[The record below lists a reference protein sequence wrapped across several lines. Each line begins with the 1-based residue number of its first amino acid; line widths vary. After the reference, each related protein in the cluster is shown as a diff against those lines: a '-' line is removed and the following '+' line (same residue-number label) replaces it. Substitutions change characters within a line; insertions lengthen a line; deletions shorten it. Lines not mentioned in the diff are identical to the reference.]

1 MGFWDEVR
9 KRFRTAPAP
18 EQATSVAAI
27 TSNTVEGPMERGRVG
42 KPQAPKYRAWAE
54 RSEWIRAAINVRKSQ
69 VSQSDWEI
77 VKWDPEG
84 PEPDPGLKNE
94 LRAFFQSPNPRN
106 DSWRSFIE
114 PIIEDMLVLDAGVIE
129 KERTLNGKLQGLWP
143 VDGAKIKVNAFW
155 AGEEDIAR
163 YFFYRDNPLTPA
175 AAFINGDMVYMM
187 ETPATYRVVGLS
199 KLETLQ
205 MTIESELNGHMYN
218 HRQVSNAA
226 PDGILDLGTGARP
239 EQVNAFKRY
248 WDNEVSGK
256 GAMAFIGGTK
266 DAQFIDFHRPN
277 REMQFMEWQLY
288 LVRKICAVFGLS
300 PQDIAVSNEINRATA
315 DIQAEQTEDVG
326 LRPLLGLIQ
335 EYFTQEIVWDP
346 TFGGKNN
353 NLSFRFTR
361 LNLKESLTRAQIN
374 ERALSR
380 NPWKTVNEA
389 RVQDGLPPLT
399 GTQYDQLLAVTPVG
413 IVSLADIPTAREVMD
428 SKSKANEPAP
438 EPAGP
443 AGR

>member
-27 TSNTVEGPMERGRVG
+27 TSNTVDGGMERGRVG

-69 VSQSDWEI
+69 VSQSEWEI
-77 VKWDPEG
+77 VKFDPDG
-84 PEPDPGLKNE
+84 PDPDKVLLAD
-94 LRAFFQSPNPRN
+94 LRGFFQKPNPRN

-114 PIIEDMLVLDAGVIE
+114 PVIEDILVLDAGVIE
-129 KERTLNGKLQGLWP
+129 KERTLGDRLIGLWP

-155 AGEEDIAR
+155 AGEPDVAR
-163 YFFYRDNPLTPA
+163 YFFYRNDPLTPA
-175 AAFINGDMVYMM
+175 AAFLNEDLVYMM
-187 ETPATYRVVGLS
+187 ESPATYRVVGLS

-226 PDGILDLGTGARP
+226 PDGLLDLGQGARP

-248 WDNEVSGK
+248 WDAEVAGK

-266 DAQFIDFHRPN
+266 DPSFIDFHRPN

-300 PQDIAVSNEINRATA
+300 PQDIAVTSDINRATA

-326 LRPLLGLIQ
+326 LRPLLGLLQ
-335 EYFTQEIVWDP
+335 EYLTQEVVWDR
-346 TFGGKNN
+346 TFGGQQN
-353 NLSFRFTR
+353 NLCFRFTR

-374 ERALSR
+374 ERALAR
-380 NPWKTVNEA
+380 IPWKSPNEA
-389 RVQDGLPPLT
+389 RRQDGLQPLE
-399 GTQYDQLLAVTPVG
+399 GDIYDQLLAITPTG

-428 SKSKANEPAP
+428 SKKKAEPAP
-438 EPAGP
+438 TAS
-443 AGR
+443 